1 MTTNPSPSLAEHAPG
16 IERPELRRDCPLV
29 WRGID
34 RVQFGAGEDAPL
46 LDRMTPG
53 LARWLIR
60 LDGLRTWEQID
71 AEFTSAEQGARHRGD
86 EPSIVTYDEACRALR
101 VATRA
106 GALDDAAAMP
116 NHWRWLALVDRE
128 KAWSDRAAAALTLRD
143 SLQANDLMD
152 RRNALLVSVV
162 GTGAL
167 AQEIASAVALSGLS
181 LVQHDATSAD
191 IHVLADS
198 SHPRVFDDI
207 DTPAHE
213 HPHLATGLFGNT
225 GIVGPLVVPGTTGCL
240 RCSHLHAGDADPH
253 WPAVSLQIASATRR
267 LPVQPR
273 DRLLTRLVATS
284 AALLIRQWAD
294 DPTAVERWAN
304 LAIEIRL
311 PAGEQRR
318 VPRPPHPLCGCRWPD
333 AGRAAS

>member
-1 MTTNPSPSLAEHAPG
+1 MTTNPSLAEHAPG

-71 AEFTSAEQGARHRGD
+71 AEFISAEQAARPRGD
-86 EPSIVTYDEACRALR
+86 ELSAVTYDEACRALR

-162 GTGAL
+162 GTG
-167 AQEIASAVALSGLS
+167 
-181 LVQHDATSAD
+181 
-191 IHVLADS
+191 LADG
-198 SHPRVFDDI
+198 SHPRVVDDI
-207 DTPAHE
+207 DTPAQE
-213 HPHLATGLFGNT
+213 HPHLATGLYGNT
-225 GIVGPLVVPGTTGCL
+225 GIVGPLVVPGATGCL
-240 RCSHLHAGDADPH
+240 RCCHLHAGDADPH
-253 WPAVSLQIASATRR
+253 WPAVSLQIASAIKR

-294 DPTAVERWAN
+294 DPTAVDRWAN